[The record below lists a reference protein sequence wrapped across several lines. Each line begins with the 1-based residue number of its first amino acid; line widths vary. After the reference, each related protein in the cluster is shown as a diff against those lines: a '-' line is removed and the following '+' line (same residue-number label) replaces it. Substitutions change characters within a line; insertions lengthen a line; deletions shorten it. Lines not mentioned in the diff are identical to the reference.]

1 MKKLLMLLLCCF
13 SFCLLTACTG
23 DSIVGEYEF
32 SSMKMTIAGQEIEVK
47 AGEEFQ
53 GITFSADAAT
63 LSVKKDGTFTM
74 TTQMGATASVEGT
87 WEKTDKGYTFT
98 ADGVPVTITKDGSKL
113 ILSTGESE
121 TVFKKK

>member
-47 AGEEFQ
+47 AGEEYQ
-53 GITFSADAAT
+53 GITFSADLAT

-74 TTQMGATASVEGT
+74 TTNMGVTATVEGT
-87 WEKTDKGYTFT
+87 WEKTDNGYTFT
-98 ADGVPVTITKDGSKL
+98 SDDEPITITKDGSKL
-113 ILSTGESE
+113 IFSSDEVE